1 MRDDQLREKIRDQ
14 ETILAGIEDEIED
27 LDNRISKTAMIR
39 EDREYI
45 TLRRL
50 RLHVY
55 ERETENTISALEA
68 LR

>member
-14 ETILAGIEDEIED
+14 ETILAGIEDEIER

-45 TLRRL
+45 TLRLL

>member
-14 ETILAGIEDEIED
+14 ETILAGIEDEIER